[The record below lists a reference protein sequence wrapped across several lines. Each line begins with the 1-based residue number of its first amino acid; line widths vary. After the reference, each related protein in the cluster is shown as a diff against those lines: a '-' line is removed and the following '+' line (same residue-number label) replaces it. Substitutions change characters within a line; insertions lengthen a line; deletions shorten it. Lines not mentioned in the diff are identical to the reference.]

1 MRAVKFL
8 EQLRKRREQKFQREQ
23 ALGDQKF
30 ANEVAQRNFVTAA
43 RRKNI
48 NLI

>member
-30 ANEVAQRNFVTAA
+30 ANEVAAQICH
-43 RRKNI
+43 RRKAKEH
-48 NLI
+48 